1 MIAANVKIQEI
12 RHGTLPQ
19 PVEQIAERAPNH
31 EPEGGC
37 RQAAVASMDP
47 DKEAG
52 DYSERERHQEPNR
65 RLAEQSEAHAG
76 VKAEHE
82 IKEAGDGDDLRWVH
96 YMVQDPPLRR
106 LINEKSAKGE
116 GEAESEHVQMSF
128 KLRVS
133 RSDRGPG
140 TSGAAISQS
149 WLDGR

>member
-52 DYSERERHQEPNR
+52 DYSERERHQEPSR

-128 KLRVS
+128 NPHSPSKSL
-133 RSDRGPG
+133 
-140 TSGAAISQS
+140 ISLS
-149 WLDGR
+149 

>member
-52 DYSERERHQEPNR
+52 DYSERERHQRVGNDYF
-65 RLAEQSEAHAG
+65 
-76 VKAEHE
+76 
-82 IKEAGDGDDLRWVH
+82 IK
-96 YMVQDPPLRR
+96 QP
-106 LINEKSAKGE
+106 
-116 GEAESEHVQMSF
+116 
-128 KLRVS
+128 
-133 RSDRGPG
+133 
-140 TSGAAISQS
+140 
-149 WLDGR
+149 DGRLLVRIRSCGFSPLESLQV